1 MNALEYRVRAMIRDL
16 AHEHR
21 PAVISAWE
29 HSDGTLLSFIEE
41 LESQRWDHPDLPVDS
56 LIEQIA
62 WDVA

>member
-1 MNALEYRVRAMIRDL
+1 MTSMEYRVRELVKGLDREL
-16 AHEHR
+16 R

-29 HSDGTLLSFIEE
+29 HSDGSLLSFIEE
-41 LESQRWDHPDLPVDS
+41 LQGQQWDFPDLPVDS